1 MTQERRS
8 MQQTEIGVRN
18 APIRPREWERLLAQ
32 PDTVA
37 LRTAGAEMALVMQSG
52 QLHLMFAFESNEV
65 LKTAF
70 NTMWNALHDDLP
82 QFADRV
88 PYVKLDLVQFTVR
101 EWLDPMLDMA
111 GFLPFP
117 EWMDLEHRTMSEV
130 VPPEV
135 PDGLQIRRA
144 TAADF
149 DRIVEIESDSYGES
163 ADGPEATRVRLESA
177 GWTGVLVEDGE
188 VIGYAINDAPENG
201 IGRVVSCAIAAD
213 AWGRELGKVM
223 LGAATYQLASV
234 EARQAVVR
242 ARPDVPRSLP
252 TAVACGYRPGRSGF
266 ELRRTLDDDA
276 IARRLEERKIAGV
289 KVRFGRW
296 H

>member
-1 MTQERRS
+1 MTLERRA
-8 MQQTEIGVRN
+8 MQQTEVGVRN

-52 QLHLMFAFESNEV
+52 QLHLMFAFESTEV
-65 LKTAF
+65 LTTAF

-82 QFADRV
+82 QFKDRV
-88 PYVKLDLVQFTVR
+88 PYAKLDLVQFTVR

-111 GFLPFP
+111 GFLPAP
-117 EWMDLEHRTMSEV
+117 EWMDLEHRAMSEV

-135 PDGLQIRRA
+135 PEGLRIRRA
-144 TAADF
+144 TPDDF
-149 DRIVEIESDSYGES
+149 ERIAEIESDSYGES
-163 ADGPEATRVRLESA
+163 ADGPEATRARLEA
-177 GWTGVLVEDGE
+177 AAWTGVLVEGDE

-201 IGRVVSCAIAAD
+201 IGRVVSCAIAAE

-223 LGAATYQLASV
+223 LGAATYQLSSV

-252 TAVACGYRPGRSGF
+252 TAVAVGYRPGRSGF

-276 IARRLEERKIAGV
+276 IARRLEERRVAGV
-289 KVRFGRW
+289 KVRFGNW